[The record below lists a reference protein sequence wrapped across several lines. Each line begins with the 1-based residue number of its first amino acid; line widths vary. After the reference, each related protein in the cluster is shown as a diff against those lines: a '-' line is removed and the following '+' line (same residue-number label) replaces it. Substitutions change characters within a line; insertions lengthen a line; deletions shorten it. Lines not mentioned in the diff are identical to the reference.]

1 MWLTRRAAQL
11 DTAFHFPK
19 ELYMDRYLYSARR
32 DCLPRR
38 AAARQINADKAPAPP
53 PRGAP
58 HPQSGGL
65 AADW

>member
-1 MWLTRRAAQL
+1 
-11 DTAFHFPK
+11 
-19 ELYMDRYLYSARR
+19 MDRYLYSARR